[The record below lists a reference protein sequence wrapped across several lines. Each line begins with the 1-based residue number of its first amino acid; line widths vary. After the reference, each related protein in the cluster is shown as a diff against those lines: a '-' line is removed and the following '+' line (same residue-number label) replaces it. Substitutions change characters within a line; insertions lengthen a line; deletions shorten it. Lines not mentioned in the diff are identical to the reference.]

1 MFRRTRQ
8 ARPTRR
14 LALAA
19 MLGLATLLMGCGM
32 AGPAAPEPSSACMG
46 FQLDVVNGTD
56 ATVEVRINGID
67 AGTVD
72 PRTDTT
78 VFETMLAGRAE
89 MPWTVDLV
97 DRASGTVLGTRLVS
111 RDGGTEA
118 ARIDVERG
126 PDGAPTVGDVSGR
139 SGC

>member
-1 MFRRTRQ
+1 
-8 ARPTRR
+8 
-14 LALAA
+14 
-19 MLGLATLLMGCGM
+19 MLGLATLLMGCGT

-56 ATVEVRINGID
+56 ATVQVRINGID

-72 PRTDTT
+72 PGGETT
-78 VFETMLAGRAE
+78 VFETMLAGRTE
-89 MPWTVDLV
+89 MPWTVELV
-97 DRASGTVLGTRLVS
+97 DRALGTVLGSRLVS

-118 ARIDVERG
+118 ARIDVEHG
-126 PDGAPTVGDVSGR
+126 PDGAPTVGDVNGR